1 MRTSLA
7 VYGVLQ
13 LEVTFYACTMAEE
26 VTEFESDSSVCGY
39 HVYQENWTPVIEE
52 YLVCKREERNPQDR
66 YAVAVKKGG
75 NIVGHVPCNIST
87 LCSLFIRRGST
98 ILCVVSGGCRYSRD
112 LPQGGMEITYK
123 YRFLGNGKEIKKVE
137 SYITKPVS
145 SSSTFDHSVSSEK
158 PRSDVPLKLI
168 AVTKTSND
176 SLVAMSETTNNIK
189 TSSLV
194 TVSSNEVQSDHSS
207 SSDAWKSFPSTNN
220 LISTKLNKISSNS
233 VTSFDHS
240 SGSERSGDVL
250 SQVSNHTPLTENTN
264 GNALLLISS
273 MDSTSTEASNCLV
286 PDQSPK
292 KNDKIILF
300 SGKSLVAEILS
311 DDDTCPEQCTSN
323 NALWITFDRHILQ
336 MTDKA
341 VLECGEELSDRHIQ
355 MAQSIIKKQFPLL
368 GGLRNTLLQE
378 QVVIGC
384 TVNAVQIV
392 HCNKRKHW
400 ITVTTKWCQKNK
412 VNVYDTLFNKLDYET
427 KGVVKSCLH

>member
-1 MRTSLA
+1 
-7 VYGVLQ
+7 
-13 LEVTFYACTMAEE
+13 
-26 VTEFESDSSVCGY
+26 
-39 HVYQENWTPVIEE
+39 
-52 YLVCKREERNPQDR
+52 
-66 YAVAVKKGG
+66 
-75 NIVGHVPCNIST
+75 
-87 LCSLFIRRGST
+87 
-98 ILCVVSGGCRYSRD
+98 
-112 LPQGGMEITYK
+112 
-123 YRFLGNGKEIKKVE
+123 
-137 SYITKPVS
+137 
-145 SSSTFDHSVSSEK
+145 
-158 PRSDVPLKLI
+158 
-168 AVTKTSND
+168 
-176 SLVAMSETTNNIK
+176 MSETTNNIGA
-189 TSSLV
+189 SSSV
-194 TVSSNEVQSDHSS
+194 TVSSNEVQSDQSR
-207 SSDAWKSFPSTNN
+207 SSDAWKSLAITGN
-220 LISTKLNKISSNS
+220 LISTKLNRISSNS

-240 SGSERSGDVL
+240 SGSERSSDVL
-250 SQVSNHTPLTENTN
+250 SQVSNHTPVTENAN
-264 GNALLLISS
+264 GNALLLNFS

-384 TVNAVQIV
+384 TVNAVQIL

-400 ITVTTKWCQKNK
+400 ITVTIVQMVSKNK
-412 VNVYDTLFNKLDYET
+412 VNVNDTLFNKLDYET
-427 KGVVKSCLH
+427 KGVVKKLCALKRTGDINMIPIQKQQGSKDCGVFVIAIMISLTFDENPTCVTYRQNHLRNHLIDCFINTKFSPFPKEQNENK